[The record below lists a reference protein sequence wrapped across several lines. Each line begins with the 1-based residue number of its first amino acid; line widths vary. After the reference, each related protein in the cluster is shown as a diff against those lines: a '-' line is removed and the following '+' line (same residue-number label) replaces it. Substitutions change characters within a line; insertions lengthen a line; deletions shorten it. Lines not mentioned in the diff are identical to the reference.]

1 MLYLFLA
8 LLVIA
13 LAAIALTP
21 RFSPG
26 LYRRLTFNPQAGA
39 NAPAPAAP
47 HEEIFFSTADG
58 VKLHGM
64 YFHHPD
70 ARATVVLNHGNAG
83 VLPGWGHLAADI
95 AAGAGVSVL
104 VYDYRGFGKSEAKTS
119 LTGVSRDGLAAYDY
133 LVRERGVKPNS
144 IIALGWSIGSIAA
157 CAVVTRRQT
166 RGLVLFGAFASL
178 RTLTSELMPRL
189 GWLIHSPFFFKE
201 KGDNA
206 ASIKSLNGSIPVVIT
221 QASDDQ
227 LIGMHHA
234 RALHDSTG
242 GAGQLIVLEG
252 CTHSNITPDKD
263 KLFAAIAKMAEDS
276 NRK

>member
-1 MLYLFLA
+1 MLYPILI

-13 LAAIALTP
+13 LVAIAFTP
-21 RFSPG
+21 RFQPG
-26 LYRRLTFNPQAGA
+26 LYRRMLFHPEAGA
-39 NAPAPAAP
+39 NAAAPDVP
-47 HEEIFFSTADG
+47 HEEVFFSTADG

-64 YFHHPD
+64 YFPKTD
-70 ARATVVLNHGNAG
+70 AKATVVLSHGNAG

-95 AAGAGVSVL
+95 ANSAGVSVL
-104 VYDYRGFGKSEAKTS
+104 VYDYRGFGKSAAQTS
-119 LTGVSRDGLAAYDY
+119 LDGVSRDGLAAYDY

-157 CAVVTRRQT
+157 CATVTQRAC

-178 RTLTSELMPRL
+178 RTLSSELMPRL
-189 GWLIHSPFFFKE
+189 GWLIRSPFFFKE
-201 KGDNA
+201 RGDNA

-242 GAGQLIVLEG
+242 GAGQLLVLEG
-252 CTHSNITPDKD
+252 CTHSNIKPDKD

-276 NRK
+276 SRQ